1 MFLKESLGK
10 NFKDPTK
17 SLKKLVSTL
26 FRLYEKW
33 KLYGFMGKGASSEV
47 FLLRLQTHDIFSL
60 GPSLEPLMLLNPG
73 ELESHR
79 KRIHIGYGSKPTEC
93 RQGDDDSV

>member
-1 MFLKESLGK
+1 M
-10 NFKDPTK
+10 
-17 SLKKLVSTL
+17 VSTL

-47 FLLRLQTHDIFSL
+47 FLLRLQTHDFSL
-60 GPSLEPLMLLNPG
+60 GHSLELLMLLNPG

-93 RQGDDDSV
+93 RQGDGDSV